1 MNTIPITLDIS
12 PNVYELTVSV
22 DGVTIEQDMA
32 MDMAVQAVTGEHYDG
47 PVTITPGTQAQVLET
62 AGLFVDSNITVAPVP
77 NNYGLIT
84 WDGATLT
91 VS

>member
-32 MDMAVQAVTGEHYDG
+32 MDMAVQTAAGEHYQG
-47 PVTITPGTQAQVLET
+47 PVTITPGAQEQVLET
-62 AGLFVDSNITVAPVP
+62 AGLFVDSNITVAPIP

-84 WDGATLT
+84 WDGSVLT